1 MGGRGCRTIP
11 TEPHKPTQASLNP
24 KWPAI
29 VIAFALAAT
38 IAWTVLLAWLVL
50 HVGLLLV

>member
-1 MGGRGCRTIP
+1 VGVRGCRSIP

-38 IAWTVLLAWLVL
+38 IAWTALLAWLVL
-50 HVGLLLV
+50 RVGWLFV